1 MSSRVDWVIYGD
13 PISKG
18 EKKKKKHK
26 TLNQGSIME
35 NKNTLTMQVLHN
47 NNKIIYRVKV

>member
-1 MSSRVDWVIYGD
+1 METLSL
-13 PISKG
+13 KG
-18 EKKKKKHK
+18 KKKKKHK